1 MSVLDL
7 KSLNPPQ
14 REAVLKTEGPVL
26 IFAGAGSGKTRVL
39 TYRIAHLI
47 ADKGVL
53 PANILAITFTNK
65 AAKEMRER
73 LSSLLGHAA
82 DAVWVSTFHA
92 MCAKILRRD
101 IEKLGYTRQFSI
113 YDDDDSLRVIKDAL
127 KALNLSDKLYA
138 PREIRYIIS
147 DCKNR
152 MLSASDFLASSRRDF
167 RAQKIHD
174 LFVWYEKALKQ
185 NNALDFDDLL
195 IKTLELFVQHPPVLD
210 YYRQRFHYIHV
221 DEYQDTNMPQYQLV
235 HLLSGYHNNVCVV
248 GDDDQSIYSW
258 RGADIRNI
266 LEFEKDYPGAASIK
280 LEQNYRSTGHILS
293 AANGVIGHNQGRKS
307 KRLWTDKPLGEPV
320 FDVAVRDEHHEARYV
335 VEDILKQLASGA
347 KGGDCAVLY
356 RVNAQ
361 SRVME
366 EHLVQSGIPYR
377 VYGGLRFY
385 DRAEVKDILAYMRL
399 ISNPDDGASLLRII
413 NTPRRAIGDSTVAYL
428 QQCANQL
435 SESLCSVVMDVDAS
449 APDLKARAKDAVV
462 RFAQL
467 VLDLM
472 AKKEVLSVGEFAKAI
487 VADTGYLTQY
497 EGKTDD
503 ESVAKVQNVREFLG
517 SVEKYEQDTP
527 DATLESFLENVALVS
542 AGEEQDDAVSAR
554 VALLTVHAAKGL
566 EFKYVYV
573 LGMEDG
579 VFPGAR
585 SMTEPDKLEEERRLC
600 YVAITRAEKQC
611 VLLHARTRMLFGSSQ
626 YNRPSRFLREISARD
641 KQELDLST
649 DTRGANR
656 SIGRSTGNDFFASS
670 GGSGGRNFA
679 GSDFGLSSTPKRTAP
694 VSEKPRTARP
704 MGDIHAKPAQVYV
717 SFTVGERVSHPTFG
731 NGTVIS
737 VAGSGAG
744 MRVDVAFENRGVKK
758 LVASIAP
765 LTKLE

>member
-1 MSVLDL
+1 MSQLNL
-7 KSLNPPQ
+7 SGLNPPQ
-14 REAVLKTEGPVL
+14 KQAVLTTEGPVL

-47 ADKGVL
+47 ADQGVM
-53 PANILAITFTNK
+53 PSHILAITFTNK

-73 LSSLLGHAA
+73 LSAILGSAA
-82 DAVWVSTFHA
+82 EPVWVSTFHA
-92 MCAKILRRD
+92 MCARILRRD

-113 YDDDDSLRVIKDAL
+113 YDDDDSMRVVKDAL

-138 PREIRYIIS
+138 PRELRSIIS
-147 DCKNR
+147 DCKNK
-152 MLSASDFLASSRRDF
+152 MLSAQDFLASSNRDF

-174 LFVWYEKALKQ
+174 VFVWYEKALKQ

-210 YYRQRFHYIHV
+210 YYRQRFYYIHV

-235 HLLSGYHNNVCVV
+235 HLLAGGHGNVCVV

-266 LEFEKDYPGAASIK
+266 LEFEKDYPGCTSIK

-293 AANGVIGHNQGRKS
+293 AANGVIAHNMGRKR
-307 KRLWTDKPLGEPV
+307 KKLWTDKPLGEPV
-320 FDVAVRDEHHEARYV
+320 CDVAVRDEHEEARFV
-335 VEDILKQLASGA
+335 VRDILKQIAAGA
-347 KGGDCAVLY
+347 KPGDCAVLY

-366 EHLVQSGIPYR
+366 EHLVQSGIAYR

-385 DRAEVKDILAYMRL
+385 DRAEVKDLLAYMRV

-413 NTPRRAIGDSTVAYL
+413 NTPRRAIGETTIAYL
-428 QQCANQL
+428 QQCAL
-435 SESLCSVVMDVDAS
+435 GLEESLCTVVMDLSA
-449 APDLKARAKDAVV
+449 APDLKARAREAVE
-462 RFAQL
+462 RFSQL
-467 VLDLM
+467 LLDLM
-472 AKKEVLSVGEFAKAI
+472 AKKEVLPLGEFARA
-487 VADTGYLTQY
+487 VVEDTGYLAQY

-503 ESVAKVQNVREFLG
+503 ESVTRVQNVREFIG
-517 SVEKYEQDTP
+517 SVEKYAQDTP
-527 DATLESFLENVALVS
+527 EATLESFLENVALVS
-542 AGEEQDDAVSAR
+542 GGDEEDGEMSAR

-566 EFKYVYV
+566 EFPYVYV

-579 VFPGAR
+579 VFPGTR
-585 SMTEPDKLEEERRLC
+585 SMTEPDRLEEERRLC

-611 VLLHARTRMLFGSSQ
+611 VLLHARTRMLFGMSQ
-626 YNRPSRFLREISARD
+626 YNRPSRFLREIAAAD
-641 KQELDLST
+641 KTEVDLSGP
-649 DTRGANR
+649 DRAAGFER
-656 SIGRSTGNDFFASS
+656 RV
-670 GGSGGRNFA
+670 GGQNNSAPGRNFA
-679 GSDFGLSSTPKRTAP
+679 GSDFGLS
-694 VSEKPRTARP
+694 ARSGAAGVRP
-704 MGDIHAKPAQVYV
+704 QKPAAAPSAPLGVVHAQKTAGPAPA
-717 SFTVGERVSHPTFG
+717 FKTGDRVSHPTFG
-731 NGTVIS
+731 AGTV
-737 VAGSGAG
+737 VAVSGSGAG

-765 LTKLE
+765 LSKQE